1 MVQPQ
6 TAVAYDS
13 QWRSTDVSMVESV
26 NKPDANESSQA
37 AKNGF
42 YEPDDL
48 YLMVSWD
55 SGVEPLVR
63 FSWTPEVDYGTE
75 AQFTKSEPKPAPVET
90 KDQTKESPVK
100 AKAKKVTKPR
110 PLSRFLP
117 TEKWTPFVSRSVV
130 PKSKREQVKM
140 RFKRGW
146 KNLRRTTKE
155 NCRKNRSECFYQEAC
170 YPKGQRVLV
179 KETKLHLAQKELYK
193 LKE

>member
-130 PKSKREQVKM
+130 PKSKREQEDEIQ
-140 RFKRGW
+140 KRVEELAANDKGE
-146 KNLRRTTKE
+146 LPKE
-155 NCRKNRSECFYQEAC
+155 
-170 YPKGQRVLV
+170 PQRVLLPRSLLSKRAEGV
-179 KETKLHLAQKELYK
+179 GEGDKASFGTKRAV
-193 LKE
+193 